1 MVNTRADLLAGPRV
15 AAAPF
20 GAVTL
25 ANAAVAVRL
34 AAALTAHQLAGLA
47 AELAPGHTHR
57 ALRSAVNS
65 PQVMILPTRNKYNL
79 HAV

>member
-25 ANAAVAVRL
+25 ANTAVAVRL

-47 AELAPGHTHR
+47 AELAPGHTHTG
-57 ALRSAVNS
+57 RSGQQS
-65 PQVMILPTRNKYNL
+65 TPHRS
-79 HAV
+79 